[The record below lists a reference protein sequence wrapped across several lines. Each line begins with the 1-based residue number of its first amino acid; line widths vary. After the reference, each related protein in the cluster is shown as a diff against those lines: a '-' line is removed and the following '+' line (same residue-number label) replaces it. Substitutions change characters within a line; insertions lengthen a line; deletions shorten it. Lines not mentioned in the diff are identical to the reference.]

1 MSEHR
6 KSRRTPALAV
16 TAAIAVTAA
25 GAGLALLPRGEAS
38 AAEPQLPPRATGWDY
53 QIGGAYEP
61 DADVEVVVRD
71 HTAAPA
77 DDLYSICYVNAFQ
90 SQPNA
95 EDDWDD
101 DLLLR
106 DAAGEVVYDGA
117 WGEAVLD
124 IRTDEKRERIA
135 DVVGAWMADCAEKGF
150 QAVEPDNYDTFY
162 RFDEYISEDDAV
174 AMAAELTGRGH
185 ELGLAVA
192 QKNAVELVD
201 RRDEAGFDFV
211 VAENCGQWNECE
223 GYASA
228 YDDRVLVVEYTDGGF
243 DTTCSGWGD
252 RLSVVKRDLMVLP
265 VGRDGYVRENCPATA
280 GD

>member
-6 KSRRTPALAV
+6 KNRRTPALAV

-61 DADVEVVVRD
+61 DEDVEVVVRD
-71 HTAAPA
+71 HTGVPA
-77 DDLYSICYVNAFQ
+77 DGLYSICYVNAFQ
-90 SQPNA
+90 SQPGA
-95 EDDWDD
+95 EDEWDD

-124 IRTDEKRERIA
+124 IRTEEKRERIA
-135 DVVGAWMADCAEKGF
+135 DVVGGWMADCAEKGF

-162 RFDEYISEDDAV
+162 RFDAYISEDDAV

-185 ELGLAVA
+185 DLGLAVA

-243 DTTCSGWGD
+243 ETTCSGWGD

-265 VGRDGYVRENCPATA
+265 VGRDGYVRENCPAT
-280 GD
+280 

>member
-6 KSRRTPALAV
+6 RIRRTPALAV

-38 AAEPQLPPRATGWDY
+38 AAEPQLPPLATGWDY

-77 DDLYSICYVNAFQ
+77 DGLYSICYVNAFQ

-124 IRTDEKRERIA
+124 IRTEEKRERIA

-162 RFDEYISEDDAV
+162 RFDAYISEDDAV

>member
-1 MSEHR
+1 M
-6 KSRRTPALAV
+6 
-16 TAAIAVTAA
+16 
-25 GAGLALLPRGEAS
+25 
-38 AAEPQLPPRATGWDY
+38 PPRATGWDY

-95 EDDWDD
+95 EDDWEA

-106 DAAGEVVYDGA
+106 DADGEVVYDGA

-124 IRTDEKRERIA
+124 IRTEDKRGRIA
-135 DVVGAWMADCAEKGF
+135 DVVGEWMADCADKGF